1 MRTTIQLDNHL
12 HEMARQHALMTGK
25 TFTALVE
32 EALREKLMSRSASR
46 KRLRVKLRTVAGRG
60 VHHGID
66 LDSNAALLDVMEAD

>member
-12 HEMARQHALMTGK
+12 HEMARQYALASGR

-32 EALREKLMSRSASR
+32 EALREKLMARPTQKSRT
-46 KRLRVKLRTVAGRG
+46 RVKLKTVKGQG
-60 VHHGID
+60 VHHGVD